1 VEIEDLA
8 SAGDAVRQVISDPS
22 YVRTAKAVAE
32 ELADLDDA
40 NRVVKALL
48 DRL

>member
-1 VEIEDLA
+1 
-8 SAGDAVRQVISDPS
+8 VISDPS

-40 NRVVKALL
+40 NRVDKALL
-48 DRL
+48 NRL